1 MRQGT
6 ALLVLMAMLAAP
18 ALAEPPASSLRP
30 IPRPGIGAADTPLE
44 VQALALAVSSASR
57 AAPARSFRP
66 LPRPVAAATSAA
78 VSVAPPRPQPPET
91 VVAAGFVPKRAP
103 LAGLIARLR
112 PAPRPEAAPEAED
125 RVQPAAAVRVLPGRS
140 AVVGRKGS
148 VCGVNG
154 IRGETLAPV
163 TSRVRGCGI
172 ADPVRVTQVD
182 GVALSVPAT
191 LDCPTARALHDWVRG
206 ALKPAFGRTD
216 VVGLEVAAHY
226 ACRSRNNVRGA
237 KISEHGRGKAIDIS
251 AVVLENGKTVSVLDD
266 WRRRAGRPL
275 VKAYRGAC
283 GTFGTT
289 LGPDAD
295 RHHRDHIHLD
305 TARHRSG
312 SYCR

>member
-1 MRQGT
+1 MRQGM
-6 ALLVLMAMLAAP
+6 ALVGLMAILAGP

-30 IPRPGIGAADTPLE
+30 LPRPGIGTAGTPLE
-44 VQALALAVSSASR
+44 VQALALTVSSASR
-57 AAPARSFRP
+57 SAPVRSLRP
-66 LPRPVAAATSAA
+66 LPRPIAVAGA
-78 VSVAPPRPQPPET
+78 SVAPPSPQPPET

-112 PAPRPEAAPEAED
+112 PAPRPEAMPETGEQ
-125 RVQPAAAVRVLPGRS
+125 VQPAAALRVLPGKS
-140 AVVGRKGS
+140 AVFGRKGS

-163 TSRVRGCGI
+163 TSRVKGCGI
-172 ADPVRVTQVD
+172 ADPVRVTEVD
-182 GVALSVPAT
+182 GVALSIPAT
-191 LDCPTARALHDWVRG
+191 LDCQTARALHDWVQG

-216 VVGLEVAAHY
+216 VVELEVAAHY
-226 ACRSRNNVRGA
+226 ACRPRNNVRGA

-275 VKAYRGAC
+275 VKAYRAAC

-295 RHHRDHIHLD
+295 RYHRNHIHLD
-305 TARHRSG
+305 TARHRGG